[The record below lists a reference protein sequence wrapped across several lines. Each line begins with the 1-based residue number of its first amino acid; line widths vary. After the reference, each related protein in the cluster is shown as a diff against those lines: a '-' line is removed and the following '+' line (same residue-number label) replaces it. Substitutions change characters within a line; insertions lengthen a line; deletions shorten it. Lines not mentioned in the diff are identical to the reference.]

1 MPFFD
6 ISTYEGQISGLEHS
20 TCGLV
25 PSEKEGGIWEFRVS
39 APSNQKIGRVHVSG
53 LGNHSIWFSHES
65 TGGGYLEIGSGDLV
79 WGEAEIV
86 DFRVIVED
94 GCISGSR
101 VDLNDPHLIVSGR
114 VSGGFAGLSSESSN
128 IRFAIGPFLVHR
140 ANGLWRVRI
149 LSTCWTCAPSEGETL
164 G

>member
-1 MPFFD
+1 M
-6 ISTYEGQISGLEHS
+6 
-20 TCGLV
+20 
-25 PSEKEGGIWEFRVS
+25 
-39 APSNQKIGRVHVSG
+39 HVSG
-53 LGNHSIWFSHES
+53 LGNHSIWFSHEN

-128 IRFAIGPFLVHR
+128 IRFAIGPFLVHTEQMDSGEFEFSVPVGY
-140 ANGLWRVRI
+140 AL
-149 LSTCWTCAPSEGETL
+149 PSEGETL
-164 G
+164 RIGVAVRFQWSSNLSLIHI